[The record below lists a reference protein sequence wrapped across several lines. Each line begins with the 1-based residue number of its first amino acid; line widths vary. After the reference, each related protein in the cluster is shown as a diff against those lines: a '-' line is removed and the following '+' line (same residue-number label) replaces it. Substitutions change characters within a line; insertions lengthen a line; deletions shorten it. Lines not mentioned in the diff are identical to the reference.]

1 MVHMDADIDPHGRY
15 PQKLIVLTVFG
26 KGVDT
31 S

>member
-1 MVHMDADIDPHGRY
+1 MDADIDPHGRY
-15 PQKLIVLTVFG
+15 PQKLIVMTVFG